1 MAMCPQ
7 EDQNKER
14 PSERQHWPSSL
25 HSVYF
30 NSLLTFRFLSSSQ
43 YSLRIFNTNP
53 TYDLFVYFLFP
64 QQTRSRRFPAPST
77 KVRQSLFIS
86 QEDIEADLV
95 VASLPSSRQ
104 TRS

>member
-53 TYDLFVYFLFP
+53 TYDLIRVF
-64 QQTRSRRFPAPST
+64 SFPAANSQPPLS
-77 KVRQSLFIS
+77 RALNQS
-86 QEDIEADLV
+86 
-95 VASLPSSRQ
+95 ASEPLYFAR
-104 TRS
+104 RY